1 MQSQPL
7 LLPLLYAY
15 IIVIAKAYLNI
26 ILYPS
31 NNAIISLPPV
41 TDMEV
46 DAKTTSACISGTV
59 TTLLYYICP
68 ANLTNLR
75 QVFC

>member
-15 IIVIAKAYLNI
+15 IIVIAKAYNKI

-31 NNAIISLPPV
+31 NNAISLPPV
-41 TDMEV
+41 TDMV
-46 DAKTTSACISGTV
+46 GGGRQNNISMHQWYCHDIFI
-59 TTLLYYICP
+59 LYMPCKL
-68 ANLTNLR
+68 N
-75 QVFC
+75 